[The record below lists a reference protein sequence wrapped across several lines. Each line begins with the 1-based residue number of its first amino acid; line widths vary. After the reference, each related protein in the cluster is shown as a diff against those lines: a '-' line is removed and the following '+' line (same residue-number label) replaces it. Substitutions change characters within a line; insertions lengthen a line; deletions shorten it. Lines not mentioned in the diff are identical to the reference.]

1 MTRSTH
7 LLTKQITGNL
17 VHRPLSLPPLPS
29 LFINTYGNEVAGSG
43 YGWLTAPDTP
53 EPYHAVDSVIRAQQV
68 GLDIVKERIQF
79 TKQQIEK
86 CRQDQQMIA
95 DFVAE
100 TFLDELNA
108 MQNESSF
115 EDLVEDVERLQKE
128 VDGLRKS
135 SPRSVPP
142 PRPDPP
148 LHHVTWRCIRCLEN
162 NNTSSYRCH
171 CSFPRVA
178 IDPREAAMCSCTHC
192 SQIAADHVFASPT
205 PGDGGW
211 LLVNKLNANRAAT
224 P

>member
-1 MTRSTH
+1 MSHSPSTDDSQH
-7 LLTKQITGNL
+7 SPFDETDHRKLSAPAAL
-17 VHRPLSLPPLPS
+17 VATPLPS
-29 LFINTYGNEVAGSG
+29 FVSNNLSANEVAGSG

-142 PRPDPP
+142 P
-148 LHHVTWRCIRCLEN
+148 
-162 NNTSSYRCH
+162 S
-171 CSFPRVA
+171 
-178 IDPREAAMCSCTHC
+178 
-192 SQIAADHVFASPT
+192 
-205 PGDGGW
+205 
-211 LLVNKLNANRAAT
+211 
-224 P
+224 